1 METAI
6 AFVGAAAAA
15 LGAYEL
21 LSRLRGRPIRRLP
34 AALEETAWPEMARL
48 PAYAAPLATL
58 LPDRFHPGYARGREQ
73 VLDLLRRAGYPY
85 PTLGAFYAA
94 AVLEFARTLL
104 VVGAMGAALTM
115 MGSGPAPVLVVG
127 SLLIIRALRRPT
139 ARLRQL
145 ARERAAAFRAN
156 GVVGLSALHAL
167 LEAGVSPTEAMRR
180 VGETVGGPFCNWLG
194 FLAVRME
201 TDESLGAAL
210 RTAEAHLPDPGDVE
224 MRLLVQ
230 AIRDHFERG
239 MPLAPAVAELREA
252 LRRAMV
258 EETAARAARIRRQA
272 GLAGFLAN
280 VGLVL
285 AFILPVMAGGLLAS
299 MTGR

>member
-6 AFVGAAAAA
+6 AFVGAAAVA
-15 LGAYEL
+15 LGVYEL

-34 AALEETAWPEMARL
+34 AAPAEPAWPEMASL

-58 LPDRFHPGYARGREQ
+58 LPDRFHPGYARGREGI
-73 VLDLLRRAGYPY
+73 LDLLRRAGYPY
-85 PTLGAFYAA
+85 PTLGAFYAT

-104 VVGAMGAALTM
+104 VVGAVAAALM
-115 MGSGPAPVLVVG
+115 LLGSGPVPI
-127 SLLIIRALRRPT
+127 LIMGTMLIARALRRPT
-139 ARLRQL
+139 AQL
-145 ARERAAAFRAN
+145 QQLVRNRAAAFRAN
-156 GVVGLSALHAL
+156 AVVGLSALHAL

-194 FLAVRME
+194 FLSARME
-201 TDESLGAAL
+201 TEGHLEAAL

-230 AIRDHFERG
+230 AVRDHFERG
-239 MPLAPAVAELREA
+239 MPLAPAVGELREA

-280 VGLVL
+280 VGMVL